1 MRIPGIW
8 SCSLGLMLL
17 FGLGCSP
24 AAKPEHLGYIMPGK
38 GIKDAAIAEER
49 SKVEASWG
57 QPDDVYQNP
66 FDADN
71 VIVAYHQKGVEISYR
86 HNQVDCVSLYPQKDA
101 WQAYEGA
108 TQNGVWVLSDE
119 KEVRRIM
126 GEPVNEAPQALNYPG
141 LTVYVSAGKV
151 DYLTVTALPEDALQ
165 GTGSAA
171 EASGAVDAGAA
182 EGAKPAVTDT
192 ETFNLQQEDNPAAD
206 SIDKLRRRAKE
217 LSDKENG

>member
-1 MRIPGIW
+1 
-8 SCSLGLMLL
+8 
-17 FGLGCSP
+17 
-24 AAKPEHLGYIMPGK
+24 
-38 GIKDAAIAEER
+38 
-49 SKVEASWG
+49 
-57 QPDDVYQNP
+57 
-66 FDADN
+66 
-71 VIVAYHQKGVEISYR
+71 
-86 HNQVDCVSLYPQKDA
+86 
-101 WQAYEGA
+101 
-108 TQNGVWVLSDE
+108 
-119 KEVRRIM
+119 M

-171 EASGAVDAGAA
+171 EASGAADAGAA